1 MLELLE
7 VEKERDRNSFKI
19 REDFKVAHPEIA
31 KKIESKEYS
40 FLRENEHLGN
50 KICLLG
56 LGGSYAY
63 GTNISSPEH
72 TSDVDCRGIALNTK
86 SEILGTKT
94 FDQFENRETDT
105 VIYSTKKVISL
116 LSACNPNIIEML
128 GLDKND
134 YAILS
139 PVGQLL
145 IDNKSL
151 FLSQRAAN
159 SFGGY
164 ANAQLKRIRSATMR
178 DRLPNL
184 EKQENIA
191 VSMKSAVDTLIAK
204 HELEKYGD
212 ITLTVDKDSEQILV
226 NSTFDK
232 LPLGEFVDM
241 MNVLRSVKTD
251 YESSIGNRNQKK
263 DDAHLNKHFMH
274 LCRLYHMGIE
284 ILRDHEINTKR
295 TWDHDFLMD
304 IRNGKYMDEN
314 GLFVPELYEYVEKLE
329 KDLNYWKENTTLP
342 KSPGYDKIEKLL
354 IKINENSLK

>member
-1 MLELLE
+1 MLDLE
-7 VEKERDRNSFKI
+7 IENRMQKFEI
-19 REDFKVAHPEIA
+19 REEFKNAHPDISE
-31 KKIESKEYS
+31 KLESDEYN
-40 FLRENEHLGN
+40 FLRENEHLGD

-56 LGGSYAY
+56 LGGSYSY
-63 GTNISSPEH
+63 GTNISSPDH
-72 TSDVDCRGIALNTK
+72 TSDIDIRGVALNTK

-94 FDQFENRETDT
+94 FDQFENKATDT
-105 VIYSTKKVISL
+105 VIYSVKKVISL

-128 GLDKND
+128 GLDNCD
-134 YAILS
+134 YAYIS
-139 PVGQLL
+139 PVGQML
-145 IDNKSL
+145 IDNKEL

-191 VSMKSAVDTLIAK
+191 VSMKNAVDTLITK
-204 HELEKYGD
+204 HELEKFGD
-212 ITLTVDKDSEQILV
+212 ITLSVDKDSEQILV
-226 NSTFDK
+226 NSTFNN
-232 LPLGEFVDM
+232 LPLGEFIDM

-251 YESSIGNRNQKK
+251 YEASIGNRNQKK

-314 GLFVPELYEYVEKLE
+314 GLFVPELYEYVNKLE
-329 KDLNYWKENTTLP
+329 EDLKYWKEHTTLP
-342 KSPGYDKIEKLL
+342 KSPDYDKIEDLL
-354 IKINENSLK
+354 MKINEMSL